1 MSKTE
6 VYVDSKYKPKSD
18 GDDSCIVFVTFE
30 DDGSGGM
37 GLEQA
42 IRENGDP
49 QCSQDPNDWK
59 KTTEW
64 KD

>member
-1 MSKTE
+1 
-6 VYVDSKYKPKSD
+6 
-18 GDDSCIVFVTFE
+18 VFVTFE